1 MRHLIWMAL
10 QNPGTE
16 SIFLKDMKPKKLNEL
31 IVMIILL
38 IMLGKLI
45 VLIRVGYHMIIVLKL
60 PFIYF

>member
-1 MRHLIWMAL
+1 
-10 QNPGTE
+10 
-16 SIFLKDMKPKKLNEL
+16 MKPKKLNEI

-45 VLIRVGYHMIIVLKL
+45 FLIRVGYHMIIVLKL